1 MAKDIETKSSQPT
14 KRPFYLTGWGIALFS
29 YLSAGVALPFLLWA
43 RGPKTKERRKR
54 ILTWTAIICVVV
66 LPLPIIGAFI
76 PANSDNTDTS
86 AVEGSSEGQTK
97 DTSAV
102 EGSSEGQTKDTSA
115 VEGSPEVQTKDTSAV
130 EGSPEVQTKSMP
142 MILGKNVSE
151 ISETLSDLENEMNLN
166 IQYLDLVGDRSIWN
180 QSNWIVAVQA
190 PASGEVLKKDQ
201 LVCVGVRKV
210 DETERDHQYR
220 LPSDCPSALGPNT
233 WPPSGFDLVLDGAF
247 AINTE
252 YRPDDPALQP
262 CKLEKNN
269 QVFISNTGSG
279 EGQQS
284 VGAPG
289 RCIYYEFLSRER
301 CANIRV
307 RFQWLT
313 SVDTVI
319 GLGTTWAE
327 GPIAAREKF
336 RVMSFL
342 PDKAWSYALG
352 SHRIYEIICN

>member
-1 MAKDIETKSSQPT
+1 M
-14 KRPFYLTGWGIALFS
+14 
-29 YLSAGVALPFLLWA
+29 
-43 RGPKTKERRKR
+43 
-54 ILTWTAIICVVV
+54 
-66 LPLPIIGAFI
+66 
-76 PANSDNTDTS
+76 
-86 AVEGSSEGQTK
+86 EGSSEG
-97 DTSAV
+97 
-102 EGSSEGQTKDTSA
+102 
-115 VEGSPEVQTKDTSAV
+115 QTKDTSAV

-142 MILGKNVSE
+142 MILGKNVSD

-233 WPPSGFDLVLDGAF
+233 WPPSGFDLVFDGAF

-301 CANIRV
+301 CTNIRV